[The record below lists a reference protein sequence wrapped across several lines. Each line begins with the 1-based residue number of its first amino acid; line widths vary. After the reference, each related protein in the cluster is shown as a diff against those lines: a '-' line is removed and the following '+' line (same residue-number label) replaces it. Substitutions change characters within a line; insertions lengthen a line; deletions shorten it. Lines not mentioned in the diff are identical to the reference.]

1 LSIAILQRNSQL
13 EDNLNDSTEENVF
26 RDKAKKVS
34 EEYMELNQQIRELQ
48 KKEKDLL
55 CEINEVL
62 TEKENL
68 QSTERKD
75 LEEIKTSIIKLK

>member
-1 LSIAILQRNSQL
+1 MSIAILQRNSQL
-13 EDNLNDSTEENVF
+13 EDTLNDNTEENVF
-26 RDKAKKVS
+26 REKAKNVS
-34 EEYMELNQQIRELQ
+34 EEYLELNQQIKELQ

-75 LEEIKTSIIKLK
+75 LEEIKTSILKLK

>member
-1 LSIAILQRNSQL
+1 MQRNSQL
-13 EDNLNDSTEENVF
+13 EDSLNDTTEENVF
-26 RDKAKKVS
+26 REKAKKVS
-34 EEYMELNQQIRELQ
+34 EEYMELNQQIKELQ

-68 QSTERKD
+68 QSTERKE
-75 LEEIKTSIIKLK
+75 LEEIKTSVIKLK